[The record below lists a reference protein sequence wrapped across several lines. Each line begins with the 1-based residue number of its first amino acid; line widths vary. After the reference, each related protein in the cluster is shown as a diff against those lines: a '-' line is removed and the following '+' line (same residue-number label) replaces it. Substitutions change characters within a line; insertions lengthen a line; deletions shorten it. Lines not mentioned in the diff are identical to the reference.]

1 MSAELPVEENKVTG
15 KKGVSRKGTGG
26 SGGAM
31 MMLLFSAT
39 IFVSAALLFMVE
51 TMFAKFV
58 LPSFGGTPAVWTGSM
73 MFFQAAL
80 LVGYLYV
87 HLTTTWLG
95 ARKQAVLHLFV
106 VLVPVLFLPLAVPGE
121 EWAPGTQDNPI
132 FLLLGLLLVSVGLPF
147 FALSTTNPLVQ
158 RWVADTDHP
167 SAKDPYFLY
176 RASNLG
182 SIIGLLGY
190 PLFVERVL
198 TLQNQGLI
206 WSASYGLLILLVI
219 ASAVMLWRSSPAPTA
234 QEEEEAEPLAGDPV
248 SGGGSPQTVD
258 PSLSPGLTEG
268 LTIWRRL
275 RWVGLTFVP
284 SSLMLGVTAFATT
297 DITPVP
303 LLWVI
308 PLSLYLFSFVIV
320 FSPGQRMPDVIHKIS
335 VMALPVMMALLVIDT
350 LAGLGIPYWAR
361 LAVHILGFFVVA
373 MALHGE
379 VARDR
384 PPARHL
390 TEFYLWV
397 AVGGV
402 LGGVFNALVAP
413 AAFNTVVEYPLAI
426 VLACMFLPGLVVS
439 RLLSPRSSR
448 SNDEGQ
454 RPPEAQPEG
463 ERQGPVRASE
473 RTAERTPET
482 ERTSGG
488 RGAGQFSGLSLLLDF
503 ALPLALGLGIV
514 ALGWGIDNGYF
525 DSFNESA
532 NSLLNS
538 TVLDRGSLWYISI
551 GLAAGLACL
560 WFAYVS
566 SRSLRFGL
574 GIAAVILGVTYATG
588 ATQLYED
595 RSFFGVYEVTSQEAI
610 DGSGGEY
617 HALVVGSTNHGAQ
630 VVGPQPP
637 KPIAYH
643 DPTGPFGQL
652 FDLLPAEA
660 SDDSPIA
667 VLGLGAG
674 VMSCYAEPGQQ
685 MDYYEIDPAVESMA
699 RNPNLFTY
707 LRDCAG
713 EYDVILGDARLRL
726 AEAEDQKYGMIIG
739 EAFSSDA
746 IPIHMLTREATDMYL
761 EKLNENGV
769 LVHHISNRHLEL
781 EPVVGDLARDRGLV
795 CYAQY
800 DTAGGDN
807 IPYKLASH
815 FTVLARED
823 ADLGSVPTD
832 PRWAP
837 CVTST
842 DAEGNPVLDR
852 VWTDDYSNLLS
863 TVEFN

>member
-1 MSAELPVEENKVTG
+1 MSAEGLKAG
-15 KKGVSRKGTGG
+15 KKDTVGERRSSS
-26 SGGAM
+26 SGGAL

-80 LVGYLYV
+80 LTGYLYV
-87 HLTTTWLG
+87 HLTSTWLG
-95 ARKQAVLHLFV
+95 ARRQAVLHLVV
-106 VLVPVLFLPLAVPGE
+106 VLLPILFLPLAVPGE
-121 EWAPGTQDNPI
+121 EWAPGTQENPI

-206 WSASYGLLILLVI
+206 WSASYGLLVLLVI
-219 ASAVMLWRSSPAPTA
+219 ASAVMLWRSNPAPASGSATQA
-234 QEEEEAEPLAGDPV
+234 EEEMEPLSGDPM
-248 SGGGSPQTVD
+248 SGGGSPQNAE
-258 PSLSPGLTEG
+258 PSLSPGLTENV
-268 LTIWRRL
+268 TIWRRL

-320 FSPGQRMPDVIHKIS
+320 SSPGQRVPDVIHK
-335 VMALPVMMALLVIDT
+335 VMVLALPVMMALLVIDT
-350 LAGLGIPYWAR
+350 LAGLGVPYWAR
-361 LAVHILGFFVVA
+361 LTVHILGFFVVA
-373 MALHGE
+373 MVLHGE
-379 VARDR
+379 VFRDR
-384 PPARHL
+384 PPARYL
-390 TEFYLWV
+390 TEFYLWI

-402 LGGVFNALVAP
+402 LGGVFNALIAPVA
-413 AAFNTVVEYPLAI
+413 FDTVIEYPLAI
-426 VLACMFLPGLVVS
+426 VLACMFLPGLVVTHLLDPRRSASEQRPEGSPEGDEPTSERSSGAGRLS
-439 RLLSPRSSR
+439 RLNL
-448 SNDEGQ
+448 
-454 RPPEAQPEG
+454 
-463 ERQGPVRASE
+463 V
-473 RTAERTPET
+473 
-482 ERTSGG
+482 
-488 RGAGQFSGLSLLLDF
+488 LDL
-503 ALPLALGLGIV
+503 ALPVALGLALVGI
-514 ALGWGIDNGYF
+514 GWLIDNGYF
-525 DSFNESA
+525 DFFDETFN
-532 NSLLNS
+532 
-538 TVLDRGSLWYISI
+538 LDRASVWYICV
-551 GLAAGLACL
+551 GLGAGLACL

-566 SRSLRFGL
+566 SRPLRFGL
-574 GIAAVILGVTYATG
+574 GIAAVIVAVTYANG
-588 ATQLYED
+588 ETQLYED
-595 RSFFGVYEVTSQEAI
+595 RSFYGLYQVTSQPAT
-610 DGSGGEY
+610 DGSDGEY

-630 VVGPQPP
+630 IVGPQPP
-637 KPIAYH
+637 EPIAYH

-660 SDDSPIA
+660 TDESPIS

-685 MDYYEIDPAVESMA
+685 WDYYEIDPAVESMA
-699 RNPNLFTY
+699 RNPDLFTY

-713 EYDVILGDARLRL
+713 EYNVILGDARLRL
-726 AEAEDQKYGMIIG
+726 AEADSGEYGMIIG

-746 IPIHMLTREATDMYL
+746 IPIHMLTREATDMYMD
-761 EKLNENGV
+761 KLNENGV

-800 DTAGGDN
+800 DSAPEN

-823 ADLGSVPTD
+823 ADLGNVPTD

-837 CVTST
+837 CAT
-842 DAEGNPVLDR
+842 NPETDR

-863 TVEFN
+863 TVQFN